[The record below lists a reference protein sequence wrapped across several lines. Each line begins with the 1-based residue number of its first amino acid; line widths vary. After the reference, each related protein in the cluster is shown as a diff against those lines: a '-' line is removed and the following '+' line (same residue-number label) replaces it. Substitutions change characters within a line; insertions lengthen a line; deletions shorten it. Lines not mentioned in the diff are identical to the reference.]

1 MDLIWSTDSRYGE
14 YETLLL
20 RRDELRKEAES
31 IWIRYVSTFGELMT
45 AAYQEKLEC
54 VMRKKIIAYCQT
66 AINRGGTVDV
76 NAMQR
81 YLDKEM
87 AAYYANLKQLQE
99 DNELCKNAK
108 TISEYD
114 LERAKKLYRRLV
126 KLLHPD
132 INPATDSQEILQ
144 ELWQRVVTAYRL
156 SDVEE
161 LTELEVLARKALRDL
176 GDDQTVIQIP
186 DLEERMEDLK
196 EEIYDITHT
205 EPYTYQTLLDDEKAV
220 EEKKA
225 ELTAER
231 ERYRKYREELDAVIR
246 RLMQQ
251 GGFTFQWQMN

>member
-76 NAMQR
+76 NAMQQ

-108 TISEYD
+108 TISVYD

-132 INPATDSQEILQ
+132 INPATDSQEIL
-144 ELWQRVVTAYRL
+144 
-156 SDVEE
+156 
-161 LTELEVLARKALRDL
+161 
-176 GDDQTVIQIP
+176 
-186 DLEERMEDLK
+186 
-196 EEIYDITHT
+196 
-205 EPYTYQTLLDDEKAV
+205 
-220 EEKKA
+220 
-225 ELTAER
+225 
-231 ERYRKYREELDAVIR
+231 
-246 RLMQQ
+246 
-251 GGFTFQWQMN
+251 